1 AKAAKCQEPE
11 QVLRYF
17 QSIKQQPREPD
28 RSKFNYD
35 KRTNITSSL
44 SSNNVRQTANGSETK
59 TLKLHNNASIV
70 CFNCNEPGHYSSKCT
85 KKILKCNICSKL
97 GHLSVN
103 CPRLPSDHANNIN
116 EPKEKMVMCIETNN
130 FNDNKYLMNLKL
142 NGVVVQGYVDL
153 GSQCTL
159 IRHSE
164 AVARGISWT
173 DSNLPTMRGIGE
185 SIVVPL
191 GVANVIVEIQ
201 GIVEEVRAY
210 VVNDSVIKY
219 SVLIG
224 HSFTEKPGIVITKTT
239 RSLIFTRDNAV
250 KLQLSLK
257 NDIIL
262 PPKKMYPLPCITTNK
277 YSGVVHV
284 RGSLRGMP
292 QNEYY
297 LMPGEYEIENGEVR
311 ILVQNLSDSTVR
323 LGKDT
328 LITRTPC
335 TRDYLS
341 VNLLDFEND
350 ETNSVFNYGKQL
362 SENEVNKLK
371 ALLKKYEACF
381 SDNLMDLGLTNV
393 VQMEIEVTDSQRSNL
408 SGA

>member
-1 AKAAKCQEPE
+1 
-11 QVLRYF
+11 
-17 QSIKQQPREPD
+17 
-28 RSKFNYD
+28 
-35 KRTNITSSL
+35 
-44 SSNNVRQTANGSETK
+44 
-59 TLKLHNNASIV
+59 
-70 CFNCNEPGHYSSKCT
+70 
-85 KKILKCNICSKL
+85 
-97 GHLSVN
+97 
-103 CPRLPSDHANNIN
+103 
-116 EPKEKMVMCIETNN
+116 
-130 FNDNKYLMNLKL
+130 
-142 NGVVVQGYVDL
+142 
-153 GSQCTL
+153 
-159 IRHSE
+159 
-164 AVARGISWT
+164 
-173 DSNLPTMRGIGE
+173 
-185 SIVVPL
+185 
-191 GVANVIVEIQ
+191 
-201 GIVEEVRAY
+201 
-210 VVNDSVIKY
+210 
-219 SVLIG
+219 
-224 HSFTEKPGIVITKTT
+224 
-239 RSLIFTRDNAV
+239 
-250 KLQLSLK
+250 
-257 NDIIL
+257 
-262 PPKKMYPLPCITTNK
+262 MYPLPCITTNK